1 MDGSVM
7 DERRSAK
14 RWRTIL
20 AGRIIFVGQSQPM
33 ECVVRDLSDTGAR
46 LYFADPS
53 LLPSEFEL
61 EIPSRDLKV
70 RSRLMWS
77 QGANH
82 GVMFMEEVKAW
93 TDPLRAAA

>member
-1 MDGSVM
+1 MDGNVM

-14 RWRTIL
+14 RWCTIL
-20 AGRIIFVGQSQPM
+20 AARITFSGQSQPI
-33 ECVVRDLSDTGAR
+33 ECVVRNLSDTGAR
-46 LYFADPS
+46 LYFADTS

-61 EIPSRDLKV
+61 EIPSRGLKA

-77 QGANH
+77 RGANQ
-82 GVMFMEEVKAW
+82 GVMFLEEVKAW